1 MINLNKTRQ
10 YIRIVFIIIVSILCL
25 VGILNI
31 AQCEKNSDRVSKIVT
46 KVDTLYLHD
55 TLRIEKPT
63 PKIIRNI
70 DTILVEVKDTI
81 HIKDTIYLKLPKEQR
96 VYQNKNY
103 QAWIS
108 GYRPVLDS
116 IHIYRN
122 TQQII
127 TSTTINTKQKRSR
140 WGIGIHAGYGLT
152 FQNNE
157 IQPAPNIGFG
167 LSYNLLMF

>member
-31 AQCEKNSDRVSKIVT
+31 AQCEKNSDGVSKIVT

-63 PKIIRNI
+63 PKIKRDI
-70 DTILVEVKDTI
+70 DTFLVEVKDTI
-81 HIKDTIYLKLPKEQR
+81 HIKDTIYLKLPKEQK
-96 VYQNKNY
+96 VYQDNTY

-108 GYRPVLDS
+108 GYRPELDS
-116 IHIYRN
+116 IHIFRN

-127 TSTTINTKQKRSR
+127 TSTTIQKKQKIGR
-140 WGIGIHAGYGLT
+140 WSIGIHAGYGLT
-152 FQNNE
+152 FQNNA
-157 IQPAPNIGFG
+157 IKPAPNIGFG

>member
-1 MINLNKTRQ
+1 MILSNRVKQ
-10 YIRIVFIIIVSILCL
+10 IVRISFITIFAILCS
-25 VGILNI
+25 VVIFNIVQCDRGDSRIL
-31 AQCEKNSDRVSKIVT
+31 EIVT
-46 KVDTLYLHD
+46 NVDTLYLHD

-63 PKIIRNI
+63 PKIKRDI
-70 DTILVEVKDTI
+70 DTFLVEVKDTI
-81 HIKDTIYLKLPKEQR
+81 HIKDTIYLKLPKEQK
-96 VYQNKNY
+96 VYQDNTY

-108 GYRPVLDS
+108 GYRPELDS
-116 IHIYRN
+116 IHIFHN

-127 TSTTINTKQKRSR
+127 TSTTINTKQKRGR

-167 LSYNLLMF
+167 LSYNLLIF

>member
-25 VGILNI
+25 VGILKI
-31 AQCEKNSDRVSKIVT
+31 VQCEKNSDRVLKTVT

-55 TLRIEKPT
+55 TLRIEKPI
-63 PKIIRNI
+63 PKIIRYI
-70 DTILVEVKDTI
+70 DTILVEVKDTV

-96 VYQNKNY
+96 VYQDKNY

-108 GYRPVLDS
+108 GYRPELDS

-127 TSTTINTKQKRSR
+127 TSTTIQQKQKTRR
-140 WGIGIHAGYGLT
+140 WGLGIQAGYGISIQQNVIKPTPYIGIGI
-152 FQNNE
+152 
-157 IQPAPNIGFG
+157 
-167 LSYNLLMF
+167 SKNLLSF

>member
-1 MINLNKTRQ
+1 MILSNRVKQ
-10 YIRIVFIIIVSILCL
+10 IVRISVIGIFVILCS
-25 VGILNI
+25 VVIFNI
-31 AQCEKNSDRVSKIVT
+31 ARCGRGDGRISEIVT

-55 TLRIEKPT
+55 TLRIEKPE
-63 PKIIRNI
+63 PIIIRSI
-70 DTILVEVKDTI
+70 DTILVEVKDSI

-96 VYQNKNY
+96 VYQDKNY

-127 TSTTINTKQKRSR
+127 TSTTINTKQKRGR

-152 FQNNE
+152 FQNNV
-157 IQPAPNIGFG
+157 IKPTPSIGFG

>member
-1 MINLNKTRQ
+1 MILSNRVKQ
-10 YIRIVFIIIVSILCL
+10 IVRISFITIFAILCSVVIFNI
-25 VGILNI
+25 VGCGRGNGRIS
-31 AQCEKNSDRVSKIVT
+31 EIVT
-46 KVDTLYLHD
+46 NVDTLYLHD
-55 TLRIEKPT
+55 TIRIDKPT

-81 HIKDTIYLKLPKEQR
+81 HIKDTVYLKLPREQKI
-96 VYQNKNY
+96 YQNENY

-108 GYRPVLDS
+108 GHRPVLDS

-127 TSTTINTKQKRSR
+127 TSTTISTKQKRVR

-152 FQNNE
+152 FQNNA